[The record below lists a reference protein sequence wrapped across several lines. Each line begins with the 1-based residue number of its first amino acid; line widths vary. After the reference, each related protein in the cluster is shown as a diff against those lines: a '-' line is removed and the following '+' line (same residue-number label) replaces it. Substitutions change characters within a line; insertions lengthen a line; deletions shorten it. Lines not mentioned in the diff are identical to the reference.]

1 MLNPLAQQFNV
12 AGYEIVLQL
21 LTSPNEFA
29 LFLEFRHAFPPH
41 PRGTAARPLALMKRN
56 FKAESC

>member
-29 LFLEFRHAFPPH
+29 LFLEFRHASPH
-41 PRGTAARPLALMKRN
+41 IQGEAPHDRWR
-56 FKAESC
+56 